1 MHKLI
6 DNRYTLVAVLAL
18 FAVGSAPAVDA
29 KVKIT
34 HKAEKE
40 VPSGERIALSV
51 GIKDKKHAI
60 ELVRTYF
67 KAKEGSKFYF
77 VAMRPA
83 NGNTYA
89 GMLPAPAFGAESVE
103 YFFLVKTDSVVK
115 SQNFIVEVE
124 DDDEAL
130 ARLQEQPPRDIQAEL
145 EEIEQLTGKLR
156 STEPSEASRVQVWS
170 PSSSIPAGI
179 KGFDDYISLARVS
192 AGAVLGAASTTSTV
206 AASSGIGAAGIA
218 GIALGAAAV
227 GGGGGSSSSSG
238 SGGGGASSDISGS
251 WSGTWFTTAPIGC
264 AGEIGTWDATFTV
277 TDGRLSGSVSDSDGT
292 NASVSGSFDETKA
305 IWTVEITGDG
315 LSASGVISGIA
326 GTSISGTWVDSLD
339 DCPGP
344 SSGTFSGSKN

>member
-18 FAVGSAPAVDA
+18 FALGIAPAVDA

-34 HKAEKE
+34 HKAEKK

-51 GIKDKKHAI
+51 GIKDKEHAI

-89 GMLPAPAFGAESVE
+89 GLLPAPAFGAQSVE

-130 ARLQEQPPRDIQAEL
+130 ARLQEQPPRDIQTPFD
-145 EEIEQLTGKLR
+145 EIEQFTGKLR
-156 STEPSEASRVQVWS
+156 STEPSEASRVQVFS
-170 PSSSIPAGI
+170 PASSMPAGI
-179 KGFDDYISLARVS
+179 KGFDDYISLTRVS
-192 AGAVLGAASTTSTV
+192 GGAVLGAASTTSTV

-238 SGGGGASSDISGS
+238 GGGADSDISGS
-251 WSGTWFTTAPIGC
+251 WSGTWFTTAPPAC
-264 AGEIGTWDATFTV
+264 FGESGTWDATFIL